1 MNIGIDIDDT
11 ITNTLEILIP
21 YVSKNSALDIGKLKE
36 SNKMSYDKILEQ
48 YKDKIKEIGKVMF
61 EQVLPNVTLKEDA
74 KEIIDKLKYEGNKI
88 IIITARDKAFYDKAF
103 EFTSNQLNNLG
114 INYDKL
120 FCTYNKRQ
128 VCIDEKIDLFIDDN
142 IKNLDSV
149 KGIVDSVLLFNS
161 KIPNNYSSLFIL
173 NSYKYDTIHFIRAK
187 ESNKFILPELF
198 LANFLLLKLSNLAL

>member
-74 KEIIDKLKYEGNKI
+74 KEIIDKLKSEGNKI

-128 VCIDEKIDLFIDDN
+128 VCIDEKIDLFIDDSIAN
-142 IKNLDSV
+142 CSKVNEL
-149 KGIVDSVLLFNS
+149 GIETIVFNS
-161 KIPNNYSSLFIL
+161 KSNIKDKTNLYRVDNWEEIYEKIKKG
-173 NSYKYDTIHFIRAK
+173 SY
-187 ESNKFILPELF
+187 
-198 LANFLLLKLSNLAL
+198 

>member
-142 IKNLDSV
+142 IRNLDSV

-161 KIPNNYSSLFIL
+161 KINLQQDCNFKRVSGWKEIYDYINNI
-173 NSYKYDTIHFIRAK
+173 
-187 ESNKFILPELF
+187 
-198 LANFLLLKLSNLAL
+198 